1 MQASEWATL
10 FISGGKKDKVSKGD
24 VAGLLMKQGGLAPFE
39 VGKIESKLECTFV
52 AVKKEKIK
60 EAISKINNTRLK
72 KKKVRVTPY

>member
-1 MQASEWATL
+1 
-10 FISGGKKDKVSKGD
+10 
-24 VAGLLMKQGGLAPFE
+24 MKQGGLAPFE